1 MADDAVE
8 EEKPDYGGALAA
20 GALGAGTLAYGA
32 HHALKDNPG
41 IAPKTK
47 QLIGRFLALKNEKNQ
62 TKQVKNYAQYGSDLI
77 NSPAF
82 GTTGKDIILGLRRSK
97 PFKLLE
103 QVGIARKFTP
113 GSAHHYNEFA
123 RGGGP
128 ALTQLRREVGRSPAA
143 LSEATRDALKSYSV
157 ILKGALG
164 ADTALKGVQRF
175 GRYGLPLAGIGAA
188 ALAYRHHSAKKQE
201 GQADALREYGLPD
214 DHLG

>member
-1 MADDAVE
+1 MADEKTD
-8 EEKPDYGGALAA
+8 EEKADYGGALAA
-20 GALGAGTLAYGA
+20 GAIGAGTLAHGV

-41 IAPKTK
+41 ISDKTK
-47 QLIGRFLALKNEKNQ
+47 KLISKFLALKNEKNQ
-62 TKQVKNYAQYGSDLI
+62 TKQVKNYAQYGSELI

-103 QVGIARKFTP
+103 HVGIARKFTP

-143 LSEATRDALKSYSV
+143 LSEATRDALKSYAV
-157 ILKGALG
+157 ILRGTLG
-164 ADTALKGVQRF
+164 ADAALKGVQRF
-175 GRYGLPLAGIGAA
+175 GRYGLPLAGLGAA
-188 ALAYRHHSAKKQE
+188 ALAYRHHQAKKRE
-201 GQADALREYGLPD
+201 GQADALREHGLPD